1 MTQLTP
7 EDDKLLALARSAA
20 ARIGATGAG
29 AVRDDDG
36 RSYVAASIALPS
48 LTLTGLQLAVAQ
60 AAAAG
65 AETLEAALFLGPD
78 SDEPGIAAVRDLSRN
93 APIFAV
99 VGTDIT
105 KLDS

>member
-1 MTQLTP
+1 MTEPLTP
-7 EDDKLLALARSAA
+7 EDEKLLTLARHAA

-48 LTLTGLQLAVAQ
+48 LQLTGLQLAVAQ

-65 AETLEAALFLGPD
+65 ADTLEAALYLGVDPD
-78 SDEPGIAAVRDLSRN
+78 PGVAAVRDLSTT
-93 APIFAV
+93 APIYAV
-99 VGTDIT
+99 TDT
-105 KLDS
+105 DVRKLDS